1 MDRFFDGFST
11 QEEIFETVA
20 KPILDSSLQGYAGLI
35 MAYGPTGSGKTYAM
49 RGPNGGGIS
58 GTGLSTDNNET
69 GGFGNIEE
77 QGIIPRYFCYLM
89 ILLLF
94 FFLFL

>member
-11 QEEIFETVA
+11 QQEIFETVA
-20 KPILDSSLQGYAGLI
+20 KSILDSSLQGYAGLI

-69 GGFGNIEE
+69 GGFGNIELYH
-77 QGIIPRYFCYLM
+77 GIFAI
-89 ILLLF
+89 
-94 FFLFL
+94 